1 MNRRTV
7 VRQLI
12 LALLLLVATAL
23 ASVSVVAQQ
32 AGTLTGTLTDPQGA
46 AVANNVVELRW
57 NDVGSAGSRHKP
69 RAKKHITTSTDSAG
83 KFTLSL
89 YPGDYDVFVY
99 RDGFAPICAVI
110 FVESAETKSIDL
122 RFPGL
127 APQRMINQSK

>member
-7 VRQLI
+7 VWQLI

-32 AGTLTGTLTDPQGA
+32 SGTLTGTLTDPQGA
-46 AVANNVVELRW
+46 AVANNVVELRR
-57 NDVGSAGSRHKP
+57 NDVGSEGSRHKR

-99 RDGFAPICAVI
+99 RDGFAPVCTVV
-110 FVESAETKSIDL
+110 FVESAGTKSIDL
-122 RFPGL
+122 RFPNL
-127 APQRMINQSK
+127 APQPIINQSK

>member
-7 VRQLI
+7 VWQLNI
-12 LALLLLVATAL
+12 LLLLLVAIAL
-23 ASVSVVAQQ
+23 ASISVVAQQ
-32 AGTLTGTLTDPQGA
+32 VGTLTGTLTDPQGA

-57 NDVGSAGSRHKP
+57 NEVGSAGYGHKR

-89 YPGDYDVFVY
+89 YPGDYDVFAY
-99 RDGFAPICAVI
+99 RDGFAPICTVV

-122 RFPGL
+122 HFL
-127 APQRMINQSK
+127 TFAPQRIINQSK